1 MCHSIPPFH
10 QLIIDYVFTLNHSL
24 SFSLCLSF
32 ITIFFNVFL
41 FHQLYC
47 LSLLLSVS
55 VFKFAFNY
63 NYFML
68 SFFALIFLS
77 FFLSSSVGRIP
88 FVSLYLLFYLSN
100 YFLFCFNIPLKP
112 YISIIFWPLP
122 FYHLISISLKFV

>member
-1 MCHSIPPFH
+1 MSFNSSIPP
-10 QLIIDYVFTLNHSL
+10 IDYWLC
-24 SFSLCLSF
+24 FSSKP
-32 ITIFFNVFL
+32 
-41 FHQLYC
+41 
-47 LSLLLSVS
+47 LSLLLSLPLFHHYLFQCIS
-55 VFKFAFNY
+55 LSPTLLSLSFIIYYYVFKFAFNY

-122 FYHLISISLKFV
+122 FYHLLSISLKFV